1 VCYVEERKVS
11 YTDEGCGFASKT
23 QILTSQIFRMANK
36 TAQEIV
42 SRPTQPKTATLVWLC
57 AAAWAVP
64 GLGHFL
70 LGRKG
75 RAVILFAAIAT
86 MFLLGILMQGEFFS
100 TSSGS
105 YLRTLGYYCEL
116 CVGLAMPIA
125 RFFGYA
131 GGNPLFVSSDFG
143 TAYLVAAGM
152 LNTLSI
158 LDTFDIAMGR
168 KP

>member
-1 VCYVEERKVS
+1 
-11 YTDEGCGFASKT
+11 
-23 QILTSQIFRMANK
+23 MANK
-36 TAQEIV
+36 AAREKEAAPPPV
-42 SRPTQPKTATLVWLC
+42 QPKLSTLVWLC
-57 AAAWAVP
+57 GAAWSVP

-75 RAVILFAAIAT
+75 RALILFAAIVA
-86 MFLLGILMQGEFFS
+86 MFVMGIAMQGEFF
-100 TSSGS
+100 TTNSGS
-105 YLRTLGYYCEL
+105 YLETLGYFGEL
-116 CVGLAMPIA
+116 AVGLAMPVA

-131 GGNPLFVSSDFG
+131 GGNPLFVSADFG

-158 LDTFDIAMGR
+158 LDTYDIAMGR

>member
-1 VCYVEERKVS
+1 
-11 YTDEGCGFASKT
+11 
-23 QILTSQIFRMANK
+23 MPNK
-36 TAQEIV
+36 ATPEVI
-42 SRPTQPKTATLVWLC
+42 SRPPQPKTASLLGLC
-57 AAAWAVP
+57 VAAWAVP

-70 LGRKG
+70 LGRKW
-75 RAVILFAAIAT
+75 RALILFVAIVT
-86 MFLLGILMQGEFFS
+86 MFVLGIAMQGEFFS

-105 YLRTLGYYCEL
+105 YLQTLGYYGEL
-116 CVGLAMPIA
+116 CVGLAMPAA

-131 GGNPLFVSSDFG
+131 GGNPLFVSADFG

-158 LDTFDIAMGR
+158 LDTYDIAMGR

>member
-1 VCYVEERKVS
+1 
-11 YTDEGCGFASKT
+11 
-23 QILTSQIFRMANK
+23 MANK
-36 TAQEIV
+36 VVQEKVSGPAQ
-42 SRPTQPKTATLVWLC
+42 PMLATLVRLC
-57 AAAWAVP
+57 VAAWIVP

-70 LGRKG
+70 LGRKW
-75 RAVILFAAIAT
+75 RAVILFLAIVT
-86 MFLLGILMQGEFFS
+86 MFLMGIAMQGEFFS

-105 YLRTLGYYCEL
+105 YLQTLGYFGEL
-116 CVGLAMPIA
+116 CVGVAMPAA

-131 GGNPLFVSSDFG
+131 GGNPLFVSADFG

-158 LDTFDIAMGR
+158 LDTYDIAMGR

>member
-1 VCYVEERKVS
+1 
-11 YTDEGCGFASKT
+11 
-23 QILTSQIFRMANK
+23 MANK
-36 TAQEIV
+36 AAQETV
-42 SRPTQPKTATLVWLC
+42 SRPAQPKLASLVWLC
-57 AAAWAVP
+57 VAAWVVP

-70 LGRKG
+70 LGRKW
-75 RAVILFAAIAT
+75 RALILFAVIVT
-86 MFLLGILMQGEFFS
+86 MFLLGIAMQGEFFT

-105 YLRTLGYYCEL
+105 YLQTLGYYGEL
-116 CVGLAMPIA
+116 CVGLAMPAA

-131 GGNPLFVSSDFG
+131 GGNPLFVSADFG

-158 LDTFDIAMGR
+158 LDTYDIAMGR